1 MRRRGMKLCRIRRLL
16 QRGHQ
21 SPLRRTCH
29 RHPRRQGRTQNR
41 RRSPCR
47 LLRRRP
53 RNPMARLCRK
63 LQRRPPHSIHLP
75 PSRRR
80 RPARGQRRPTGSRSR
95 CRLAPTRTKP
105 ARRCRAPLCFCAE
118 ESGTRCPRWHLTHR
132 RSRPPPHGARPGPR
146 RCPMSWKP
154 GAAPVLAPAVMRRTR
169 SPRRPNLLARHW
181 TPAIR
186 LRGPAPSSQTPPHGK
201 LLSRRVGRKTRR
213 KQRPRLTSIRRHE
226 PPAVGARG
234 PMRAT
239 RAPQPL
245 APRPAPRWAALST
258 SCSATSVN
266 HRRTVRSPANRPIAQ
281 PTMRPVDLARY
292 LCCPTAAN
300 PPSSPQRSG
309 ARSGDRRP
317 CASPC
322 AWVPCCCWLRLGCR
336 WR

>member
-1 MRRRGMKLCRIRRLL
+1 MKLCRIRRLR
-16 QRGHQ
+16 QRGRQ
-21 SPLRRTCH
+21 SQPRRTCH
-29 RHPRRQGRTQNR
+29 RHQHRQARTQNR
-41 RRSPCR
+41 RRRPYR

-53 RNPMARLCRK
+53 RNPMTRPRRK
-63 LQRRPPHSIHLP
+63 LLSRPPHSTHRP

-105 ARRCRAPLCFCAE
+105 ARRCRALRCFCAD
-118 ESGTRCPRWHLTHR
+118 ESETRCPRWRLMRR
-132 RSRPPPHGARPGPR
+132 RSRPPHGARPGPHP
-146 RCPMSWKP
+146 CPMSWKP
-154 GAAPVLAPAVMRRTR
+154 GAAPVRAPVAMRRTR
-169 SPRRPNLLARHW
+169 NPRRPNLLARHR

-201 LLSRRVGRKTRR
+201 LLSRKVGRKTRR
-213 KQRPRLTSIRRHE
+213 KQRPRPRLTSIRRYE

-239 RAPQPL
+239 QAPQPL
-245 APRPAPRWAALST
+245 AQRPARLRAALST

-266 HRRTVRSPANRPIAQ
+266 HRRTVRSPANRPTAQ

-292 LCCPTAAN
+292 LCYPTAAN

-309 ARSGDRRP
+309 ARSGDRRM

-322 AWVPCCCWLRLGCR
+322 AWAPCCCWLRLGCR
-336 WR
+336 SR